1 MVNEFLVK
9 MAIVAAASK
18 ALEYKRKNPESMD
31 DEAIGHVV
39 MNANSI
45 LKGVTL

>member
-9 MAIVAAASK
+9 KAIIAAASK
-18 ALEYKRKNPESMD
+18 ALDFKRKNPESMD

-39 MNANSI
+39 VNANSI
-45 LKGVTL
+45 LKEVSW